1 MILVRGG
8 IKIRM
13 REQELDEQSRE
24 QDFKRDVAMLLLK
37 REDRETRETETD
49 RQRERVT
56 VLEIYF
62 STFYLR
68 TAGLQV
74 LVIFERYT

>member
-49 RQRERVT
+49 RQRER
-56 VLEIYF
+56 E
-62 STFYLR
+62 
-68 TAGLQV
+68 
-74 LVIFERYT
+74 

>member
-49 RQRERVT
+49 RQRERESNSFGNLFFNILFAYSWIT
-56 VLEIYF
+56 STCYF
-62 STFYLR
+62 
-68 TAGLQV
+68 
-74 LVIFERYT
+74 